1 MSIFREIGG
10 YTFGHAD
17 IVRRA
22 MSKKKA
28 DVLLSER
35 ECFVAGAKER
45 GVDAAVAEQ
54 LFTDMES
61 FANYAFNKSHAA
73 AYAIISYRTAY
84 LKCHY
89 PQQYMAALLTSV
101 LGSQTKVAEY
111 ISECNSRGIRVLP
124 PDINESRMTFSTSG
138 RDIRFGLLALKN
150 VGVHFLEHIL
160 AERRHGRFTSFDD
173 FINRLSATEL
183 NRRMVEALIKG
194 GAFDCLGKY
203 RSQLLAVH
211 DAMIER
217 ALQKG
222 KDNLEGQLDM
232 FSMPGKISTEAPAVK
247 YPDIPELSVR
257 EKLMLE
263 KEAAGM
269 YFSGS
274 LLDEYSRHVET
285 IEFSPISEAVGE
297 DADPVDRATMRTV
310 GIITLVTVKGTKN
323 GKRMA
328 FFTLEDRTAEV
339 ECIVFPNLFEELSPL
354 LIRDSAVMVKG
365 TISLREEED
374 AKLLVQSVEELVE
387 NNRFDPAL
395 VKKSR
400 PEQKAPTYEQKAP
413 QTEQKAN
420 VSAPSI
426 KDAKRLFVRVPD
438 DCGELFF
445 KVRNLL
451 EILEGDFPAFFFY
464 ANQKRYETTPLGV
477 SLTPYLLE
485 QLYALLGSENVI
497 LK

>member
-1 MSIFREIGG
+1 MI
-10 YTFGHAD
+10 
-17 IVRRA
+17 
-22 MSKKKA
+22 SKSY
-28 DVLLSER
+28 LS
-35 ECFVAGAKER
+35 V
-45 GVDAAVAEQ
+45 
-54 LFTDMES
+54 
-61 FANYAFNKSHAA
+61 SHAA

-124 PDINESRMTFSTSG
+124 PDINESRMTFSTSDK
-138 RDIRFGLLALKN
+138 DIRVGLLALKN

-160 AERRHGRFTSFDD
+160 AERKHGKFTSFDD
-173 FINRLSATEL
+173 FINRLSAGEL

-232 FSMPGKISTEAPAVK
+232 FSMPGQVSTEAPAVK

-274 LLDEYSRHVET
+274 LLDEYSRHIET
-285 IEFSPISEAVGE
+285 MQFEPISTVVGE
-297 DADPVDRATMRTV
+297 DADPVDRAAMKTV
-310 GIITLVTVKGTKN
+310 GIITSVTVKGTKN

-328 FFTLEDRTAEV
+328 FFTLEDRTAEM
-339 ECIVFPNLFEELSPL
+339 ECIVFPNLFEEISPL
-354 LIRDSAVMVKG
+354 LVRDNAVLVRG
-365 TISLREEED
+365 TVSLREEED
-374 AKLLVQSVEELVE
+374 AKLLVQTVDELVE
-387 NNRFDPAL
+387 NNKFNPET
-395 VKKSR
+395 VKPIATTQKSTAYV
-400 PEQKAPTYEQKAP
+400 QKTPVKEEKTAVLTP
-413 QTEQKAN
+413 N
-420 VSAPSI
+420 I
-426 KDAKRLFVRVPD
+426 KDAKRLFLRVPD
-438 DCGELFF
+438 AKCEEFF
-445 KVRNLL
+445 KAYNLL

-464 ANQKRYETTPLGV
+464 ANEKRYETTPIGV

-485 QLYALLGSENVI
+485 QLYALLGRENVI